1 MDAGTFRI
9 AWRALW
15 RDRAYTLLNLAGLSL
30 AIGCCL
36 ILGAWVRSELTY
48 DLQHAKHDRIFRVT
62 NEFTSPSGHGASAT
76 TSMYLGP
83 MLAADSAEL
92 GTYVRFYAES
102 PERFIRR
109 ADRGF
114 YWSDVFVADANVFD
128 VFTHRI
134 LRGDPATAL
143 REPTSAAVSR
153 RFAERYFGAAD
164 PLGQEIE
171 LDNGEVRRI
180 TLEFEN
186 LPRNTHL
193 KYDVLLAPSAA
204 TFFAPTDDAQRSQRL
219 FQRPVYT
226 YLLLPEGY
234 DPSRF
239 AVTSEAFFAR
249 HMADVGRER
258 RMTWRAWLE
267 PLASIHLYSDAGNDR
282 PKGNRWYL
290 LGVLAVGAF
299 TLLVAAINYMNLA
312 TARAVKRAKEVG
324 MRKILGSPRAAL
336 IAQFLAE
343 SLVLALGAAAAGFG
357 LAKLAAALTP
367 IGELLGTP
375 VSLGIAES
383 LALLPFVAALVVAV
397 GIGAGLYPALY
408 LSAAAPAHV
417 LVAPRSGGARNK
429 RVREGLV
436 VLQFAISTA
445 VIACTLV
452 MASQLRYL
460 ANRPLGYERDNR
472 VAVTLHGVDTITQS
486 AAIRTE
492 LLRNPNVLGVTW
504 SNRLIGASFDVN
516 AVQLE
521 GDGGKLE
528 PTDVAHLVVGPDFL
542 NVMGITL
549 VEGRDFG
556 PDEASETITGI
567 IVNEALVRRL
577 HWDHAVGRRFT
588 FPPSNHGTIIG
599 VVKDFN
605 FRSLHDPLAPFAL
618 YRLEETFAGVPAS
631 RRGFLE
637 RTVLI
642 EVANHDL
649 RATLDSVRST
659 LQRFDSEHPL
669 DIQFLDDVLSRQ
681 YLSEQNL
688 ARLIG
693 ALAALCIFI
702 ACLGL
707 FGLAAYTTSQRTR
720 EIGLRKVLG
729 ATTAQIVA
737 LLARR
742 TVMLVIAASLLGSVA
757 AYLAMDTWLAAFAF
771 RTRIDPLIFVV
782 ASATGLGIAYATV
795 ALQSLRAGRA
805 HPVAALRHD

>member
-15 RDRAYTLLNLAGLSL
+15 RDRGYTLLNLAGLSL

-36 ILGAWVRSELTY
+36 ILGAWLRSQLTY
-48 DLQHAKHDRIFRVT
+48 DLQYAKHDRIFRVA
-62 NEFTSPSGHGASAT
+62 NDFTSANGHGASAM
-76 TSMYLGP
+76 TSMLLAP
-83 MLAADSAEL
+83 MLAEDSAEL
-92 GTYVRFYAES
+92 ATYVRFYAEA
-102 PERFIRR
+102 PERFIRH

-128 VFTHRI
+128 VFTHDI
-134 LRGDPATAL
+134 VRGDPTTAL
-143 REPTSAAVSR
+143 RDPTSVAVSR

-171 LDNGEVRRI
+171 LDTGEVRRI
-180 TLEFEN
+180 TLEFED
-186 LPRNTHL
+186 LPHNTHL

-204 TFFAPTDDAQRSQRL
+204 TFFASTDDAQRSQRL

-234 DPSRF
+234 DARKF
-239 AVTSEAFFAR
+239 AVTSQAFFAR
-249 HMADVGRER
+249 HMAGIGHER

-267 PLASIHLYSDAGNDR
+267 PLASIHLYSDAANDR
-282 PKGNRWYL
+282 AKGNRWYL
-290 LGVLAVGAF
+290 LGALAVGAF

-324 MRKILGSPRAAL
+324 VRKILGSSRAAL
-336 IAQFLAE
+336 VAQFLAE

-357 LAKLAAALTP
+357 VAKLAVALTP
-367 IGELLGTP
+367 LGELLGTQ
-375 VSLGIAES
+375 VSLGMVES
-383 LALLPFVAALVVAV
+383 IALLPWVAALVAAV

-408 LSAAAPAHV
+408 LSAAAPLQA
-417 LVAPRSGGARNK
+417 LVAPRAGGARNR

-445 VIACTLV
+445 AIACTLV

-460 ANRPLGYERDNR
+460 ASRPLGYERDNR
-472 VAVTLHGVDTITQS
+472 VAVTLHGVDTISQS

-492 LLRNPNVLGVTW
+492 LLRNPDVLGVSW
-504 SNRLIGASFDVN
+504 SGRLLGASFDVN
-516 AVQLE
+516 AVELE

-528 PTDVAHLVVGPDFL
+528 PTDLAHLVVGPDFL

-556 PDEASETITGI
+556 PDESTETITGI

-577 HWDHAVGRRFT
+577 HWDHAVGRQFA
-588 FPPSNHGTIIG
+588 FPPSNKGTIIG

-618 YRLEETFAGVPAS
+618 YRLQETYAGVPAS
-631 RRGFLE
+631 RRGFQE
-637 RTVLI
+637 RTLLLEI
-642 EVANHDL
+642 ANRDL
-649 RATLDSVRST
+649 RTTIDSVRST
-659 LQRFDSEHPL
+659 LRRFDAEHP
-669 DIQFLDDVLSRQ
+669 IEIEFLDDALNRQ
-681 YLSEQNL
+681 YLSEQRL
-688 ARLIG
+688 TRLIG
-693 ALAALCIFI
+693 TLATLCILI

-742 TVMLVIAASLLGSVA
+742 TVLLVIAASLLGSVA
-757 AYLAMDTWLAAFAF
+757 AYFAMDAWLSAFAF
-771 RTRIDPLIFVV
+771 RTRIDPLFFVA
-782 ASATGLGIAYATV
+782 ASAAGLGIAYATV

-805 HPVAALRHD
+805 HPVKALRHE